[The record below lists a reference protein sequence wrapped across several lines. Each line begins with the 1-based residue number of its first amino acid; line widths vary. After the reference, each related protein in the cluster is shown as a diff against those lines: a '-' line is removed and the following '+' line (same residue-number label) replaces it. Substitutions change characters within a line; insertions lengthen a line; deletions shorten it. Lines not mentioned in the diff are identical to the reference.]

1 MTGKIQNV
9 PTSPNEPS
17 SALGCPYASATE
29 TATTV
34 PGNAHGIRTSN
45 DNNRRHPS
53 PKNLDDVRAR
63 RRNNVTIQK
72 LHTSAAA
79 AAIADIVKLLKKT
92 SAACGSLNSR
102 W

>member
-1 MTGKIQNV
+1 MTGRIQNV
-9 PTSPNEPS
+9 PTSTNEPS
-17 SALGCPYASATE
+17 NALGCPYASATE

-34 PGNAHGIRTSN
+34 PGNAHGTSTSN

-53 PKNLDDVRAR
+53 PKKRDVRLS

-72 LHTSAAA
+72 LHTSAAP

-92 SAACGSLNSR
+92 SAACGSPNNR
-102 W
+102 R